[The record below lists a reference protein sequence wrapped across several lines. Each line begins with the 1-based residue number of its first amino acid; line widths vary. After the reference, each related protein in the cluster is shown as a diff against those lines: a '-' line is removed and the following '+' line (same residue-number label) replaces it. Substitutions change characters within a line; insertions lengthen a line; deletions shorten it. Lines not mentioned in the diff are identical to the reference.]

1 MNPEVSAFLAA
12 NGTAVVLVGGAL
24 AAIGL
29 VQWRKVRI
37 AEQELEYK
45 QRLIEQGFAVPEVER
60 AVSSRVPVRRGLI
73 DQFGALSGGTKAG
86 IIIGFVIVMTVTVSC
101 IGGAIHGIAYWSHV
115 RNQPP
120 HVQQSYSEEMQSA
133 GAHVDPI
140 RGDATF
146 LDLQPVANQRLNAGV
161 AGDQGHSFATMPQ
174 KRQEFRGVPF
184 QIGPSYVRLR
194 GNNHAELP
202 AEAKGIRVGF
212 KLDKLHIFHGTEFG
226 AFGDS
231 SHRFHVPE
239 GTEIGQYR
247 VQFADK
253 SERVI
258 PVVYGEDVRDVWN
271 WDRSR
276 ATNRGSVVWT
286 GRNPSATRE
295 GVGLRVYLTSWQNP
309 RPDVEIASVD
319 YVSEGT
325 TAATPFCIAIT
336 AERTRK

>member
-1 MNPEVSAFLAA
+1 MNPEVSAFLTA
-12 NGTAVVLVGGAL
+12 NGTAVVLVVGAL

-29 VQWRKVRI
+29 VQWRKIRI

-45 QRLIEQGFAVPEVER
+45 QRLIEQGFPIPEVER
-60 AVSSRVPVRRGLI
+60 TVSPRVPVRRGLI

-86 IIIGFVIVMTVTVSC
+86 IIVGFVIVFTVGVSC
-101 IGGAIHGIAYWSHV
+101 IAGAIHGAAYWSSV
-115 RNQPP
+115 RHAPVAQQPYLEDP
-120 HVQQSYSEEMQSA
+120 LL

-140 RGDATF
+140 RGDATV
-146 LDLQPVANQRLNAGV
+146 LDLQSVANQRLNAGV
-161 AGDQGHSFATMPQ
+161 EGDRGHSFATMQQ
-174 KRQEFRGVPF
+174 KRQELRGVPF
-184 QIGPSYVRLR
+184 QIGPGYVRLR
-194 GNNHAELP
+194 GNNHPELP
-202 AEAKGIRVGF
+202 SEAKGIRVGF

-226 AFGDS
+226 AFGDAT
-231 SHRFHVPE
+231 HRFHVPD

-276 ATNRGSVVWT
+276 ATNRGVVAWT
-286 GRNPSATRE
+286 GRNTSATRE
-295 GVGLRVYLTSWQNP
+295 GTTLRVYLTTWPNP
-309 RPDVEIASVD
+309 RPEVEIASID

-325 TAATPFCIAIT
+325 TAATPFCIALT
-336 AERTRK
+336 AERARK